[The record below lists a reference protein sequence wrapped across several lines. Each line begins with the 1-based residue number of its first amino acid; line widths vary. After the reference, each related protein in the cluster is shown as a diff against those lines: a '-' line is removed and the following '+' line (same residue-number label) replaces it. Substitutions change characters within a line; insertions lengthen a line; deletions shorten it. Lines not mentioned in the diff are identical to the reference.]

1 MSSEAII
8 GACAALSALVTA
20 VFAGMVSLR
29 HARRVG
35 ATADI
40 LELRAYREVWVW
52 AQRTLYRVMPLLS
65 DAEST
70 RIQSELEDQQLLLD
84 EATEGKKELA

>member
-40 LELRAYREVWVW
+40 MELRAYRDAWLW
-52 AQRTLYRVMPLLS
+52 AVRTIYKLLALPQVDDS
-65 DAEST
+65 GVIRAEMAE
-70 RIQSELEDQQLLLD
+70 RQQAID
-84 EATEGKKELA
+84 DATEQKELA